1 MSCKWLAAVI
11 LLFVGLNVSSQNLLK
26 SDYAEAVSLNINQK
40 YVFKNAAVG
49 FGRQEYPQHK
59 TRKSYLFEKER
70 NTAWFSLH
78 IPADGYLTF
87 EITPFRVQDDYDWM
101 LFKETSGA
109 DTQTIEYDH
118 PIRTNNS
125 RNELTVNGKTGL
137 KNGFTANF
145 TSSGLGKSFSK
156 PLQVY
161 AGENYILVIDNIY
174 PAGKGFTFFSS
185 VDQLLEKQKVNH
197 VLSGFITDKNS
208 MQPLCAEISVEDSSG
223 KTILKTVSD
232 SASGRYSFQIPARAY
247 TVSVLKKGYAVLNDF
262 LPDTNLF
269 VKNYALQKLK
279 AGVKIVFYNIRFLP
293 NRAEIVN
300 TSGNDLNRLLALL
313 DEEKDLQIQIFGHTN
328 ANIFTDEQYL
338 QRLSEKRAL
347 AVKAYLLQH
356 GIANNRM
363 RCFGLGGKYPL
374 FDNKKPEEAVK
385 NLRVEVVLER

>member
-1 MSCKWLAAVI
+1 MSCRWLSAII
-11 LLFVGLNVSSQNLLK
+11 LLFFNLNVSSQNLLK

-49 FGRQEYPQHK
+49 FGRQEYPQQK
-59 TRKSYLFEKER
+59 KRKSYLFKKER

-101 LFKETSGA
+101 LFKETSGHN
-109 DTQTIEYDH
+109 TQTIDYDH

-125 RNELTVNGKTGL
+125 RNKLTVNGKTGL
-137 KNGFTANF
+137 KNGFTADF
-145 TSSGLGKSFSK
+145 TVPGLGESFSK

-161 AGENYILVIDNIY
+161 TGENYILVIDNIY

-185 VDQLLEKQKVNH
+185 VDQSLYNQKFNP
-197 VLSGFITDKNS
+197 VLNGFITDKNS
-208 MQPLCAEISVEDSSG
+208 MQPLGAEISVEDSSG

-232 SASGRYSFQIPARAY
+232 AASGRYSFPIPKHGY
-247 TVSVLKKGYAVLNDF
+247 TLSVLKKDYVILNDF
-262 LPDTNLF
+262 LPADSSP
-269 VKNYALQKLK
+269 KNYALKKLQP
-279 AGVKIVFYNIRFLP
+279 GEKIVFYNIRFLP
-293 NRAEIVN
+293 NSAVIVN
-300 TSGNDLNRLLALL
+300 TSGNDLRRLLALL
-313 DEEKDLQIQIFGHTN
+313 EEEKDLQIQIFGHTN

-347 AVKAYLLQH
+347 AVKAYLLQN
-356 GIANNRM
+356 GIANNRI

>member
-1 MSCKWLAAVI
+1 MSCRWLAAVI

-49 FGRQEYPQHK
+49 FGQQEYPQHK

-101 LFKETSGA
+101 LFKETSGT
-109 DTQTIEYDH
+109 DTQTIDYDH

-145 TSSGLGKSFSK
+145 TAAGLGKSFSK

-185 VDQLLEKQKVNH
+185 VDQLFDARKVNQ

-208 MQPLCAEISVEDSSG
+208 MQPLCAAISVEDSAG

-232 SASGRYSFQIPARAY
+232 STSGRYSFRIPKHGY
-247 TVSVLKKGYAVLNDF
+247 TLSVLKKDYVILNAF
-262 LPDTNLF
+262 LPPDF
-269 VKNYALQKLK
+269 SPKNYALQKLQPG
-279 AGVKIVFYNIRFLP
+279 AKIVFYNIRFLP
-293 NRAEIVN
+293 NSAVIVN
-300 TSGNDLNRLLALL
+300 ASGNDLHRLLALL
-313 DEEKDLQIQIFGHTN
+313 EEEKDIQIQIFGHTN

-356 GIANNRM
+356 GIAGNRM

>member
-11 LLFVGLNVSSQNLLK
+11 LLFIGLNVSSQNLLK
-26 SDYAEAVSLNINQK
+26 GDYAEAVSLNINQK
-40 YVFKNAAVG
+40 YVFKNSALG
-49 FGRQEYPQHK
+49 FGQQEYPQHK
-59 TRKSYLFEKER
+59 NRKSYLFEKER

-101 LFKETSGA
+101 LFKETSGP
-109 DTQTIEYDH
+109 DTQTIDYDH

-185 VDQLLEKQKVNH
+185 VDKLLETQKSNH

-293 NRAEIVN
+293 NSAEIVN

-338 QRLSEKRAL
+338 QCLSEKRAL

-356 GIANNRM
+356 GVANNRM

-385 NLRVEVVLER
+385 NLRVEVVLKR